1 MSPLWQFKA
10 VSVFLYYNLP
20 HAPSSQP
27 FLISHFVAACEVPLF
42 LSVFHNELWR
52 YSEACAAENSCLC
65 KRGPASCSVS
75 ARLTLKISLKAAA
88 RIAHRRADTKTNM
101 PSHTAAP
108 GRAAAGPQLRSIL
121 LSLLTLLNGAIASW
135 RWLKQS
141 LLSHGHYSVDD

>member
-10 VSVFLYYNLP
+10 VSLFLYYNLP

-27 FLISHFVAACEVPLF
+27 FLISHFVAACEAPLF

-88 RIAHRRADTKTNM
+88 RIAHRRADTKNKHAITHGSSWKSSSR
-101 PSHTAAP
+101 P
-108 GRAAAGPQLRSIL
+108 AAALHSPLPPHVIKWS
-121 LSLLTLLNGAIASW
+121 
-135 RWLKQS
+135 
-141 LLSHGHYSVDD
+141 YC